1 MRLIDADK
9 LKELYQGYEGYSI
22 PSEVIL
28 QNIEDQPTVYINL
41 YKYAKQWNRTRTGR
55 VSYKFI
61 EWATDKLNDNED
73 EKWFE
78 KRLTYLDENGIAHL
92 RESELNDHCE
102 YCYNATQKLAHYED
116 LQEHL
121 IAKYNCIERA
131 YKILVATYN
140 TKNAEKEDALI
151 AIEEAIGYLG
161 EVLD

>member
-28 QNIEDQPTVYINL
+28 QNIDDQPTVHIDL
-41 YKYAKQWNRTRTGR
+41 YKYAKQWNHTRTGR

-61 EWATDKLNDNED
+61 EWLTDKLNDNED

-78 KRLTYLDENGIAHL
+78 KRLTYLDED
-92 RESELNDHCE
+92 S
-102 YCYNATQKLAHYED
+102 
-116 LQEHL
+116 
-121 IAKYNCIERA
+121 IAKYNRIERA

-140 TKNAEKEDALI
+140 IKDIEKEDALI
-151 AIEEAIGYLG
+151 AIGEAIGYLG

>member
-28 QNIEDQPTVYINL
+28 QNIDDQPTVYIDL
-41 YKYAKQWNRTRTGR
+41 YKYAKQWNNTRTGR

-61 EWATDKLNDNED
+61 EWLTDKLNDNED
-73 EKWFE
+73 EKWSE
-78 KRLTYLDENGIAHL
+78 KRLTYRDENGIAHL
-92 RESELNDHCE
+92 RESELNDPCE
-102 YCYNATQKLAHYED
+102 YCYNVTQKIAHYED
-116 LQEHL
+116 S
-121 IAKYNCIERA
+121 IAKYNPVERA

-140 TKNAEKEDALI
+140 TKDIEKEDALI

-161 EVLD
+161 EALE

>member
-28 QNIEDQPTVYINL
+28 QNIDDQPTVYIDL
-41 YKYAKQWNRTRTGR
+41 HKYAKQWNNTRTGKI
-55 VSYKFI
+55 SYKFI
-61 EWATDKLNDNED
+61 EWATDKLNN
-73 EKWFE
+73 
-78 KRLTYLDENGIAHL
+78 DENGIAHL
-92 RESELNDHCE
+92 RESELNDPCE

-121 IAKYNCIERA
+121 IARYNPIERA

-140 TKNAEKEDALI
+140 IKDIEKEDALI
-151 AIEEAIGYLG
+151 AIGEAIGYLG

>member
-28 QNIEDQPTVYINL
+28 QNIDDQPTVHIDL
-41 YKYAKQWNRTRTGR
+41 YKYAKQWNNTRTGR

-61 EWATDKLNDNED
+61 EWVTDKLNNKDK
-73 EKWFE
+73 KWFE
-78 KRLTYLDENGIAHL
+78 KRLTYRDED
-92 RESELNDHCE
+92 S
-102 YCYNATQKLAHYED
+102 
-116 LQEHL
+116 
-121 IAKYNCIERA
+121 IAKYNPIERA

>member
-28 QNIEDQPTVYINL
+28 QNIDDQPTVYIDL
-41 YKYAKQWNRTRTGR
+41 HKYAKQWNNTRTGR
-55 VSYKFI
+55 ISYKFI
-61 EWATDKLNDNED
+61 EWATDKLNNKDK
-73 EKWFE
+73 KWFE
-78 KRLTYLDENGIAHL
+78 KKLTYRDENGIAHL
-92 RESELNDHCE
+92 KESELNDPSE

-116 LQEHL
+116 S
-121 IAKYNCIERA
+121 IAKYNRIERA
-131 YKILVATYN
+131 YEILVATYN